1 MTTRIQLR
9 RGAAALWT
17 AADPILAEGELAAEL
32 DTGRYK
38 IGDGLTSWNA
48 LPYSS
53 GLRGETGQQGLQGIQ
68 GVPGETGPQGLQ
80 GIQGVPGEVTLSGVE
95 TLTNKTFTGFTETVY
110 ILTGTTLA
118 LDPDNGTVQTWT
130 LTANSALTDSLSS
143 GQSVLL
149 GITAGSYSVTWPSVT
164 WAKIGGSGTA
174 PTLTSTG
181 VTWVVLWKVGTTLC
195 GALLGTT

>member
-1 MTTRIQLR
+1 MTTRIQIR

-53 GLRGETGQQGLQGIQ
+53 GLRGETGPQGPQGIQ
-68 GVPGETGPQGLQ
+68 GMQGEQGPQ

-110 ILTGTTLA
+110 ALTGTTPA
-118 LDPDNGTVQTWT
+118 LNPANGTVQTWT
-130 LTANSALTDSLSS
+130 LTANSTPTDSLAS

-149 GITAGSYSVTWPSVT
+149 GITAGRYTVTWPSVT
-164 WAKIGGSGTA
+164 WVKIGGSGTA
-174 PTLTSTG
+174 PALTSTG
-181 VTWVVLWKVGTTLC
+181 VTWVVLWKVGTVLR
-195 GALLGTT
+195 GALLGTA